1 MNSVEMEFCLDEKN
15 SVIEMLYALAVKQ
28 NEGLLQGDIE
38 KVIFLDEK
46 KRILVEKMDVL
57 NSRIKGL
64 LKEGKPP
71 ESIKNKVKM
80 VNDSFEK
87 LLAVEKKND
96 LLVNETIALNSG
108 RHVKAYSKLKG
119 L

>member
-1 MNSVEMEFCLDEKN
+1 MNAAEMEFCLDEKH

-28 NEGLLQGDIE
+28 NEGLIQGDIE

-57 NSRIKGL
+57 NSKIKGL
-64 LKEGKPP
+64 LKAGKPP
-71 ESIKNKVKM
+71 ESIKNKVKT
-80 VNDSFEK
+80 VNGSFEK
-87 LLAVEKKND
+87 LLDIEKKND
-96 LLVNETIALNSG
+96 FLVSETIALNSG
-108 RHVKAYSKLKG
+108 KHVKAYSKLKG